1 LPASD
6 HLPCPSAGA
15 NKTCCVTC
23 FTQVRP
29 RLLQIEGTGDQTMD
43 LRVRI
48 IIGLLSIAC
57 YAFTVLA
64 AVTLFSKVV
73 GS

>member
-1 LPASD
+1 MW
-6 HLPCPSAGA
+6 
-15 NKTCCVTC
+15 
-23 FTQVRP
+23 R
-29 RLLQIEGTGDQTMD
+29 RLVQIEGTGDRTMD